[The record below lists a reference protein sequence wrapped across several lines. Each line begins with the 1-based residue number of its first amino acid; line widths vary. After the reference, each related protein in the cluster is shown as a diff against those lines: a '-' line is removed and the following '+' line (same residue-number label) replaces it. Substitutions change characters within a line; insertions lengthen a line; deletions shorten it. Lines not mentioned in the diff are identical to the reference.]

1 MKRIYIIFLLSFS
14 LFSCEKLDQA
24 PRSTVGKDAIFVS
37 ENGLAL
43 YSNSFY
49 NILPTASDIVRGDA
63 MSDYIARKEVPDFI
77 RPGAY
82 GPRQSTGWNWDA
94 LRNIN
99 YFIQNNNKSSIPE
112 ETRNHYMGI
121 ARFFRAW
128 FYFDKVKRFG
138 DVPWINKPFDVNDTD
153 LFNGRDP
160 RKLVMD
166 SVLQDLDFAI
176 KHIRTTND
184 GTRSMITKP
193 VAYAFKSRV
202 CLFEGTFRK
211 YHTSYN
217 LSSTADEWLTQAANA
232 ANAVMEDYSYS
243 LHTSGSGAQAYRQLF
258 VSKSPVTN
266 EVLLANV
273 YDDNLALYHDANW
286 YWTSATY
293 GDRANFTRS
302 FINTYLNL
310 DGTPFTNNA
319 QYETMEFSEEVKNRD
334 LRLSQTIRTKGYT
347 RINGGTVVASPPV
360 FSYTYTGYQPIKWT
374 LDDMFYDSGSRNDN
388 ILPVIRYGEVLLNYA
403 EAKAELGTLN
413 DLDWSQTI
421 GALRRRAGIVNGTS
435 TMPTAVDPYLQR
447 EYFPEINN
455 PALLEVR
462 RERGIELAL
471 EGFRF
476 YDLVRWNKGKL
487 LEKVWNGMYV
497 PSLDTP
503 LDLNEDGVL
512 DVVFFKTM
520 PGTPIPGVTYINVSE
535 NINGRPN
542 PLVLSQGDR
551 GEIIWLNTIPRTWND
566 RFYLYPIPEAERLIN
581 PALGQNPG
589 W

>member
-1 MKRIYIIFLLSFS
+1 MKRIYILFIIAFSFS
-14 LFSCEKLDQA
+14 SCEKLDQA
-24 PRSTVGKDAIFVS
+24 PRSTVGKEAVFES

-49 NILPTASDIVRGDA
+49 DILPTASDILRGDA

-82 GPRQSTGWNWDA
+82 GPRQSTGWNWSE

-99 YFIQNNNKSSIPE
+99 YFIENNNNISVPE
-112 ETRNHYMGI
+112 ETRNHYTGI

-138 DVPWINKPFDVNDTD
+138 DVPWIGKSFDVNDPE
-153 LFNGRDP
+153 LFNGRDS
-160 RKLVMD
+160 RVLVMD
-166 SVLQDLDFAI
+166 SVLRDLDFAI

-184 GTRSMITKP
+184 GSRSMITQP

-202 CLFEGTFRK
+202 CLFEGTLRK

-217 LSSTADEWLTQAANA
+217 LASTADEWLTQSADAAK
-232 ANAVMEDYSYS
+232 AVMQDFSYS
-243 LHTSGSGAQAYRQLF
+243 LHTGGGASQAYRQLF
-258 VSKSPVTN
+258 TSKSPITS
-266 EVLLANV
+266 EVLLANI
-273 YDDNLALYHDANW
+273 YDDELALYHDANW

-310 DGTPFTNNA
+310 DGTPFTSNP
-319 QYETMEFSEEVKNRD
+319 QYETMVFSDEVKNRD
-334 LRLSQTIRTKGYT
+334 ARLSQTIRTKGYT
-347 RINGGTVVASPPV
+347 RINGGNVIASPPE

-374 LDDMFYDSGSRNDN
+374 LDDTFYDSGSRNDN
-388 ILPVIRYGEVLLNYA
+388 IIPVIRYAEVLLNYA
-403 EAKAELGTLN
+403 EAKAELGALT
-413 DLDWSQTI
+413 DQDWAQTV
-421 GALRRRAGIVNGTS
+421 GALRRRAGIMNAP
-435 TMPTAVDPYLQR
+435 MPAAADPYLQR
-447 EYFPEINN
+447 EFFPEISN

-487 LEKVWNGMYV
+487 LEKTWNGMYV
-497 PSLDTP
+497 PGLNIP

-512 DVVFFKTM
+512 DVAFYRSM
-520 PGTPIPGVTYINVSE
+520 PSTPVAGVTYINVSD
-535 NINGRPN
+535 NANGRPN
-542 PLVLSQGDR
+542 PLVLSQGDK
-551 GEIIWLNTIPRTWND
+551 GEIIWLNTIPRIWED
-566 RFYLYPIPEAERLIN
+566 KFYLYPIPESERLIN